1 MPVTSNDIANQ
12 ALQMVGGNTPAI
24 VGLAPT
30 FDDSTAGKALRWL
43 YDAVVG
49 SVARQFEWDFA
60 RKTAALA
67 LSGNVAPVPWAFEY
81 AYPAGA
87 AEVWQVMPST
97 VVDPNDPLPINF
109 VIANNVV
116 SGSQARVVHTNQA
129 TAVAVYNANPNENT
143 WDFEFRAAVVD
154 LLARCL
160 ALAIEGKPDLSM
172 ALLNSGAGFAQLG
185 QSRQG

>member
-1 MPVTSNDIANQ
+1 MANSNDVSNQ
-12 ALQMVGGNTPAI
+12 ALQMMGGNTPPV

-60 RKTAALA
+60 RKTATLV

-81 AYPAGA
+81 RYPTGA
-87 AEVWQVMPST
+87 AEVWQVMPS
-97 VVDPNDPLPINF
+97 VIADPNDPLPINF
-109 VIANNVV
+109 IVANNVV
-116 SGSQARVVHTNQA
+116 SGSQARVVHTNQQNA
-129 TAVAVYNANPNENT
+129 IAVYNSNPNENT
-143 WDFEFRAAVVD
+143 WDLIFRQAVVE

-160 ALAIEGKPDLSM
+160 ALALEGKPDLAMS
-172 ALLNSGAGFAQLG
+172 LLNSGAGFAQLG
-185 QSRQG
+185 QTRQG